1 MKKTY
6 VITGIFVPVLLVFL
20 FILLFIGEKVTLNP
34 LGTLGNTAG
43 NLNNSGLFC
52 EHDGVVY
59 FANSYDNGSLYS
71 MTPSEG
77 NLKKIHGVEVCNILA
92 GGDYLYYFRIGEGGD
107 AGLGTIRSVK
117 SFNRCKLNGTDTVS
131 LTRDT
136 IVSAQLIDNYLYML
150 AAGNAHPEFYKMKID
165 KSEKIVLADYVINPA
180 CAENGIIYYN
190 GTQNDHYL
198 HGLDT
203 STDVSHEV
211 WRGNL
216 WNPIKDGDY
225 IYYMDVTNNYRL
237 CRYSLSQDVVEV
249 LTNDRIECFNIGS
262 GYIYYQCGGN
272 SPALKCMLTDGSSVQ
287 TIAEGN
293 YTNINMT
300 SQYVYFQEFGNDIA
314 IYHSLLGTSGYSSF
328 DASRTAAMTE

>member
-1 MKKTY
+1 MKKSY
-6 VITGIFVPVLLVFL
+6 IISSACVALLLIFLVFL
-20 FILLFIGEKVTLNP
+20 LFADENFTFNP
-34 LGTLGNTAG
+34 AGTLGNTAG

-52 EHDGVVY
+52 EYDGVVY
-59 FANSYDNGSLYS
+59 FANSYDNGTLYS
-71 MTPSEG
+71 MTPSED
-77 NLKKIHGVEVCNILA
+77 NLQKVQSVEVCNILA

-107 AGLGTIRSVK
+107 AGLGTVRSVK
-117 SFNRCKLNGTDTVS
+117 SFNRCKLNGTDAVS

-136 IVSAQLIDNYLYML
+136 IVSAQLVDNYLYML
-150 AAGNAHPEFYKMKID
+150 AAGNEHPEFYKMKID
-165 KSEKIVLADYVINPA
+165 KSEKTMLADYAINPT

-203 STDVSHEV
+203 TSDIAYEV

-225 IYYMDVTNNYRL
+225 IYFMDVPNNYRL

-272 SPALKCMLTDGSSVQ
+272 SPALKCMLMDGSFVQ
-287 TIAEGN
+287 TVAAGN

-314 IYHSLLGTSGYSSF
+314 IYHSPLGASSYSSF
-328 DASRTAAMTE
+328 DASRAAAMTE